1 MLAALD
7 RLLPRLHP
15 RLVLL
20 GLSPLWD
27 RSRSVRPFVYQDGFI
42 VAPGYAHRLLLVDGN
57 LYLGEV
63 DLPWIG
69 TASAWAKARS
79 RVARLALPALGVAV
93 RRAAA
98 ALRGPRPAGPTV
110 DEAAEP
116 TVRNLLAA
124 EERVAAR
131 GARLLI
137 VLLDS
142 RGDDFLAARD
152 AVERRLRAGGLDCVV
167 LDREIAADGWPA
179 LRFPHDG
186 HWNTAG
192 HRRVAEVLAPR
203 VESDLAAGGRLNA
216 VPRARSAGPGGGE
229 RRLFALLVG
238 LNLLAIWSVRFFPS
252 QDGPIHLEIAAVL
265 RDLLSGTPSILGRYF
280 ELNPHWAQPNWLVY
294 PPLIA
299 LSALVS
305 APIAEKL
312 LLSGY
317 VILFP
322 LALRYAL
329 GQVRS
334 EGTYLAFFGFP
345 LVLGYLL
352 HMGFYNFSFGLV
364 AYLATVGYW
373 FGHRRRLTVRSTAA
387 FAGLLLLAF
396 FCHLLAWAMVGV
408 TAAAVLAWEFFV
420 APPAGENR
428 SGSRRTGRR
437 QVFLLRALPTL
448 IAALP
453 EIVLAAQFLRQEEGE
468 PLQRLPLVALVKQ
481 LALGHSLV
489 SFSRWELIFS
499 VALMAALAAA
509 VAAVGWWRWRR
520 RQDSP
525 ADGLLV
531 AAAVVLALYFALP
544 VGFLGGGYLNQR
556 LQLFLLLLVIAW
568 LAGQPAFDRWRRP
581 AVAVGVTIAVG
592 FLALHVASYR
602 RLDRDFGEYFSV
614 TRWLEPETTLLSL
627 SYANFGIPG
636 ADGRPPSWKVRP
648 FDHASARLAVEHRL
662 VDLDDFQAD
671 QGYFPVRYRLPCDP
685 FRVTEGAPPE
695 SDPPRFDV
703 AAYRRRPGCDIDYV
717 LTWGADAG
725 DRAAVD
731 AELAGDYDEIYASPG
746 RGLARLYRLRRAG
759 PGPAIPAAAN

>member
-1 MLAALD
+1 M
-7 RLLPRLHP
+7 
-15 RLVLL
+15 
-20 GLSPLWD
+20 
-27 RSRSVRPFVYQDGFI
+27 
-42 VAPGYAHRLLLVDGN
+42 
-57 LYLGEV
+57 
-63 DLPWIG
+63 
-69 TASAWAKARS
+69 
-79 RVARLALPALGVAV
+79 
-93 RRAAA
+93 
-98 ALRGPRPAGPTV
+98 
-110 DEAAEP
+110 
-116 TVRNLLAA
+116 
-124 EERVAAR
+124 
-131 GARLLI
+131 
-137 VLLDS
+137 
-142 RGDDFLAARD
+142 
-152 AVERRLRAGGLDCVV
+152 
-167 LDREIAADGWPA
+167 
-179 LRFPHDG
+179 
-186 HWNTAG
+186 
-192 HRRVAEVLAPR
+192 
-203 VESDLAAGGRLNA
+203 
-216 VPRARSAGPGGGE
+216 PRARSPGPGGGE
-229 RRLFALLVG
+229 RGVFALLVG
-238 LNLLAIWSVRFFPS
+238 LHLLAIWSVRFFPS

-280 ELNPHWAQPNWLVY
+280 ELNPHWAQPNWMVY

-299 LSALVS
+299 LSALMP
-305 APIAEKL
+305 ARTAEKL

-373 FGHRRRLTVRSTAA
+373 FGHRRRLTARSTAA

-396 FCHLLAWAMVGV
+396 FCHLLAWAMVGA

-420 APPAGENR
+420 APPAGEIR
-428 SGSRRTGRR
+428 SGTRRTARR
-437 QVFLLRALPTL
+437 QVLLHRALPTL
-448 IAALP
+448 LAALP

-468 PLQRLPLVALVKQ
+468 PPQRLPLVALVKQ

-509 VAAVGWWRWRR
+509 VGAAGWRR
-520 RQDSP
+520 FRRRERSP
-525 ADGLLV
+525 ADGLLA

-544 VGFLGGGYLNQR
+544 VGLLGGGYLNQR

-568 LAGQPAFDRWRRP
+568 LAGQPALDRWRRP
-581 AVAVGVTIAVG
+581 ALALGVTIAVG

-648 FDHASARLAVEHRL
+648 FDHASARLAVERQVAACDGVAATVTATVVAAAARATARPATKERL
-662 VDLDDFQAD
+662 VGIGNLLARATGDCRPGGAAVLHDRHA
-671 QGYFPVRYRLPCDP
+671 PV
-685 FRVTEGAPPE
+685 
-695 SDPPRFDV
+695 V
-703 AAYRRRPGCDIDYV
+703 AAAVGRGDKGLGVGIGRVDVPGRTDLFRGRHIRGHLPV
-717 LTWGADAG
+717 AGAG
-725 DRAAVD
+725 DRDVEVVPVVHD
-731 AELAGDYDEIYASPG
+731 CPG
-746 RGLARLYRLRRAG
+746 GERRG
-759 PGPAIPAAAN
+759 AAAATCAAAAASAAAAPPSVMLELPLLW